1 MKFLNLKI
9 VFILLTLLTL
19 FYTLFFKTEK
29 YESSSIVMVKD
40 LSQKQSTS
48 PLGALL
54 SVGNTGT
61 TQDSMLLDVYIKS
74 SDVYDFLDKEYNLTT
89 YYSGEEIDYFSR
101 LYENSPFGINELNR
115 VNLLKSYRKDLTLL
129 FDDASSTLSI
139 SFSHADAKMA
149 QMIVQSII
157 IHATDMLN
165 EMEKKSST
173 IVLKFLKQVERE
185 KYDLFLHSLKKL
197 LNYQNSHNTI
207 NPKIDVETKSEI
219 LATLEAELVQ
229 KKVAF
234 QDKSQYMNPK
244 APEMKLLRGN
254 ISHIESS
261 IRKIQ
266 KEMTGKSNN
275 SSELNRELADFELLK
290 SEVDFNKEVYQQILS
305 KLEESAIMAS
315 QNTKNL
321 IVVSSPKIADS
332 YTYPNKL
339 KDAITI
345 IILLSLLYGITG
357 LIVSIIQDH
366 KD

>member
-1 MKFLNLKI
+1 MKFFNLKI
-9 VFILLTLLTL
+9 VFILLMLLTL
-19 FYTLFFKTEK
+19 FYTFFLKTEK

-54 SVGNTGT
+54 SAGGTGT

-74 SDVYDFLDKEYNLTT
+74 SDMFELLDKEYNLTQ
-89 YYSGEEIDYFSR
+89 YYSGDEIDFYAR
-101 LYENSPFGINELNR
+101 LYENSPLGNRELNK
-115 VNLLKSYRKDLTLL
+115 VNLIKSYNKDLKL
-129 FDDASSTLSI
+129 FFDESSSTLSI
-139 SFSHADAKMA
+139 SFAHANAEVA
-149 QMIVQSII
+149 QKIVQSIVL
-157 IHATDMLN
+157 HATDMLN
-165 EMEKKSST
+165 EIEKKSSS
-173 IVLKFLKQVERE
+173 IVLKFLKKVERE
-185 KYDLFLHSLKKL
+185 KYELFLLSLKKL
-197 LNYQNSHNTI
+197 LDYQNSHNSI
-207 NPKIDVETKSEI
+207 SPKIDVETKSGI

-229 KKVAF
+229 KRVAL
-234 QDKSQYMNPK
+234 QDKSQYMNPN

-261 IRKIQ
+261 IRKIK
-266 KEMTGKSNN
+266 KEMTGKNN
-275 SSELNRELADFELLK
+275 KSGELNKALADFELLK
-290 SEVDFNKEVYQQILS
+290 SEVDFNKEVYQQTLA
-305 KLEESAIMAS
+305 KLEESAILAS

-321 IVVSSPKIADS
+321 IVVSSAKIADS
-332 YTYPNKL
+332 YTYPNKF